1 MKHLLPPAVTVSLIL
16 ACCVTAHASQGAG
29 HVYVALKTMEQ
40 APPAVRAIIDA
51 NPNAYLAGATG
62 PDIALTTWLI
72 AEAFGWHHPG
82 VEAHYEKTGQL
93 IANMLRIA
101 STYPEGAAR
110 NQGLAFALGWL
121 THYCTDCVVHPLV
134 NEFGGSFSA
143 GSEHQIRHKQLE
155 VVECAHV
162 YEKKY
167 GDLDTQY
174 SISSLA
180 VPIDLIRAAFYATYP
195 DKVVYSPELNAMQGA
210 GSFVADLAKSSLLM
224 AQATSWLVSAYRG
237 EWNPARGPVF
247 STVLKGY
254 TPTPDEYK
262 GLMDP
267 LRIDRVELEE
277 PDRDAGETEGKLKV
291 TYTITDL
298 KLYKLFCNQ
307 WDSRIGRAVSN
318 AVNLFN
324 AYASN
329 PGGFMPP
336 DRNLDTGGAEG
347 STFDLAQEWPGQ
359 PEINEVLAFAD
370 ITGPENRDVSRLDK
384 TGQWYPIPFRLPGVG
399 GDNIGAVS
407 QAKGWNNGETGTCY
421 LKIPFD
427 CSKVGDYHAKIRL
440 AFAQKPSKR
449 IFGWPEQ
456 GQTVEATWEG
466 DLLGAKPELSI
477 LFLVDTSGSMDGSKI
492 AAARAAVKA
501 SVDQTNDGK
510 TEWCLVRFGG
520 CSVKVICRFTMDA
533 AKLKAAADLLGA
545 GGDTPLVYGR
555 EKALAYLTGRG
566 QGRQGRLVILCD
578 GQNNCTEHGGITQ
591 PEASA
596 QLQRLMQ
603 EIQTMPLGGGR

>member
-1 MKHLLPPAVTVSLIL
+1 MKRLLIVVLCLCCAVAV
-16 ACCVTAHASQGAG
+16 HASQGAG
-29 HVYVALKTMEQ
+29 HVYVALKAFEQ
-40 APPAVRAIIDA
+40 CPQAVRDIITS

-82 VEAHYEKTGQL
+82 TEAHYEKTGQL
-93 IANMLRIA
+93 IVNMARIA
-101 STYPEGAAR
+101 ATYPEGAQR
-110 NQGLAFALGWL
+110 NQALAFTLGWL
-121 THYCTDCVVHPLV
+121 THYCTDCVIHPLV
-134 NEFGGSFSA
+134 NECGGYFSA
-143 GSEHQIRHKQLE
+143 GSEFQVRHKQLE

-167 GDLDTQY
+167 GDLDAHY

-237 EWNPARGPVF
+237 QWNPARGPVF

-262 GLMDP
+262 ALMEP
-267 LRIDRVELEE
+267 LRIDSVTMEP

-291 TYTITDL
+291 TYTVNDL
-298 KLYKLFCNQ
+298 KLYKLFCKQ

-318 AVNLFN
+318 AVAFFN
-324 AYASN
+324 AYAAN
-329 PGGFMPP
+329 PAGFQVP
-336 DRNLDTGGAEG
+336 DRNLDTGGAQG
-347 STFDLAQEWPGQ
+347 STFDAATAWPGNPDIYQ
-359 PEINEVLAFAD
+359 VLAFAE
-370 ITGPENRDVSRLDK
+370 ITNPDKQEVSRLDK
-384 TGQWYPIPFRLPGVG
+384 TGQWYPIPFTTPGVG
-399 GDNIGAVS
+399 GDLIGTVTEG
-407 QAKGWNNGETGTCY
+407 KGWNSGVTGTAF

-427 CSKVGDYHAKIRL
+427 ATKAGDYHAKIRL
-440 AFAQKPSKR
+440 AFANKADKR
-449 IFGWPEQ
+449 LYGWPEQ
-456 GQTVEATWEG
+456 GQTIEANWEG
-466 DLLGAKPELSI
+466 DLLGGKPELSI

-492 AAARAAVKA
+492 AAARAAVKS

-520 CSVKVICRFTMDA
+520 CSVKVICRFTMDP
-533 AKLKAAADLLGA
+533 AKLKAAADLLSA

-555 EKALAYLTGRG
+555 EKALEYLTLRG
-566 QGRQGRLVILCD
+566 QGTQGRMVILCD
-578 GQNNCTEHGGITQ
+578 GQNNCSEHGGITQ

-596 QLQRLMQ
+596 QLQKLMQ
-603 EIQTMPLGGGR
+603 EVQSMPLGGGR